1 MMKEMKTLPKSIF
14 SSCSKCKQTI
24 LKSEKDSHKCKP
36 KIILKQEKQIN
47 YNLSQS
53 TFDSYNAI
61 YSELGKII
69 SYRIMPNCKHE
80 TLVSVLEQLAKDVSA
95 NKDRTLDEEIFKV
108 LDRAQKPM
116 TGQAITFEINSMF
129 GFPIRK
135 VSDVNITL
143 SGNRKVFESDRYS
156 TQWYLKNWEMKV

>member
-1 MMKEMKTLPKSIF
+1 
-14 SSCSKCKQTI
+14 
-24 LKSEKDSHKCKP
+24 
-36 KIILKQEKQIN
+36 
-47 YNLSQS
+47 
-53 TFDSYNAI
+53 
-61 YSELGKII
+61 
-69 SYRIMPNCKHE
+69 MPNCKHE